1 MKHRRCPFL
10 VLVLERNFSLAR
22 FVSFRSRVGVGNRYQ
37 AVVGKCPDPFAVSP
51 DCLVGIVGKASVSGA
66 ADLGSIPAFTVDP
79 FPGRVISVTER
90 LAVQGLPARRL
101 TQKGQRGNWLAR
113 CQYTERQ
120 KGKME
125 SLICNFFLSV
135 ASCNT
140 YTRLRR
146 SVPEIHYSMLLGRHD
161 LTLKRARCV
170 RCGERDRP
178 ESHG

>member
-10 VLVLERNFSLAR
+10 VLVLERIFSLAR

-37 AVVGKCPDPFAVSP
+37 AVVGKCPDPSAVSP
-51 DCLVGIVGKASVSGA
+51 DRLVGIVGKASVSGA
-66 ADLGSIPAFTVDP
+66 ADLGSIPAFTADP

-101 TQKGQRGNWLAR
+101 TQKGQLGNWLAR

-125 SLICNFFLSV
+125 SLICNFFSQRG
-135 ASCNT
+135 NT
-140 YTRLRR
+140 YIRLRR

-161 LTLKRARCV
+161 LALKRARCV
-170 RCGERDRP
+170 RCGERDHP
-178 ESHG
+178 ESHE